1 MKARDLMTV
10 DVIAVNPDTPVG
22 EIAKLLVTNRIS
34 AVPVIDKER
43 RVLGIVTEGDLMRR
57 VEGHT
62 ERKSGWLA
70 SLFSDPERMAK
81 DYAKSHGRKAGDVM
95 TPHVVSVHEDDGA
108 AEIADLLERHGIKR
122 VTVVREGKLVGI
134 VSRADLLR
142 ALTQAA
148 PATAAQLSD
157 NEIYE
162 KVMGELKKQPWAST
176 FYTTVVVRD
185 GVVEYYGYCGS
196 DEYRQAMR
204 VLAES
209 VPGVKGVKD
218 HLVIGPLYIYS

>member
-1 MKARDLMTV
+1 MKARDLMTA
-10 DVIAVNPDTPVG
+10 DVITVSPDASVA
-22 EIAKLLVTNRIS
+22 EVARLLTSNRIS
-34 AVPVIDKER
+34 AVPVIDKDR

-57 VEGHT
+57 VEGQT
-62 ERKSGWLA
+62 EKRVGWLA
-70 SLFSDPERMAK
+70 SLFTDPERMAK

-95 TPHVVSVHEDDGA
+95 TPHVVSVQEDDDAGD
-108 AEIADLLERHGIKR
+108 IADLIDRHSIKR
-122 VTVVREGKLVGI
+122 VTVVRDGKLVGI

-142 ALTQAA
+142 ALTQATPPT
-148 PATAAQLSD
+148 PAQASD

-162 KVMGELKKQPWAST
+162 KVMAELKKQPWAST

-185 GVVEYYGYCGS
+185 GIVEYYGYCGS
-196 DEYRQAMR
+196 EEYRAAMR
-204 VLAES
+204 VLAEA